1 MELSLLPSDKQI
13 VQSNV
18 ITSGR
23 YDFTACQ
30 LDILFMILGQLGA
43 KDTVDTKYDINV
55 KDIESITSRVWNYQQ
70 LQQATEEMGSRM
82 FVIDTEESRTQLWLF
97 SSFQYHTGKG
107 YFTAALSA
115 QARPYLF
122 DLKDNYTHFELRAA
136 LACKSKYAKRLY
148 VLACQWRRAGKV
160 TMPISELKEMLF
172 LKDPRGKEKE
182 QYTEITA
189 LRKFVLDVAKDQ
201 INKHTDIQFDYKL
214 SKKHSRAYTHI
225 TLFAN
230 FTPVS
235 TIQTSIDFKEDPD
248 TLIKIRSITS
258 IGISEEMART
268 IISTRYYQEFI
279 DLKQEMH
286 DRARNKGAIIED
298 PAAYIIGA
306 FQKKGFLLK
315 NTKGK

>member
-1 MELSLLPSDKQI
+1 
-13 VQSNV
+13 
-18 ITSGR
+18 
-23 YDFTACQ
+23 
-30 LDILFMILGQLGA
+30 MILGQLGA
-43 KDTVDTKYDINV
+43 KDTIDTKYDINV
-55 KDIESITSRVWNYQQ
+55 KDIEAITGRAWNYQQ

-160 TMPISELKEMLF
+160 LMTISELKEMLF
-172 LKDPRGKEKE
+172 LKDPKGKEKE
-182 QYTEITA
+182 QYTEITTFQK
-189 LRKFVLDVAKDQ
+189 RVLEVAKEQ
-201 INKHTDIQFDYKL
+201 INRNTDIQFDYKL

-225 TLFAN
+225 TLYAN
-230 FTPVS
+230 FTPVTS
-235 TIQTSIDFKEDPD
+235 IQTSIDFKEDPE

-258 IGISEEMART
+258 MGISEEVART
-268 IISTRYYQEFI
+268 IISTRHYQDFL
-279 DLKQEMH
+279 DMKQEML
-286 DRARNKGAIIED
+286 DRARNKSVIIED

-306 FQKKGFLLK
+306 FQKKGILPK
-315 NTKGK
+315 ITKGK